1 MNNKQRKTLVVIVCA
16 ITLFPLIL
24 ILLESILD
32 GYTNNTLDKLL
43 SDDDDR

>member
-1 MNNKQRKTLVVIVCA
+1 MNNKQRKTLVLIVCT
-16 ITLFPLIL
+16 ITVFPLIL
-24 ILLESILD
+24 IIIESVLD